1 MTSDADQTNPSGA
14 THGAGIPREGAASPQ
29 APALPWL
36 KWAPGERVVLRY
48 RQPDGLHDALGT
60 LVETAI
66 DHVVI
71 DTRRGPVRVEASTMV
86 TGKKVPP
93 PPMPPSGR
101 SASPGGTTA

>member
-14 THGAGIPREGAASPQ
+14 THGSGIPRERTASPQ
-29 APALPWL
+29 APTLPWL
-36 KWAPGERVVLRY
+36 EWAPGERVVLRY
-48 RQPDGLHDALGT
+48 RRPDGLHDALGI

-93 PPMPPSGR
+93 PPSMPSGR